1 MEKKV
6 LIVYYSQTGQM
17 MDILKSI
24 TKPLTEAGHVKL
36 YYEELKPIPAFPFP
50 WSASQFFQA
59 FPESIKGI
67 PCALEPLSTSPDEH
81 FDLVI
86 VAYQPWY
93 LSPSIPFHAFFQ
105 LEAVKRLLANKPI
118 ITVIGCRNM
127 WTMAQEAIKK
137 YIKASNGKL
146 IGNIVLRDKA
156 PNLLSVVSIVRWLLK
171 NKKERYL
178 KIIPPAGV
186 SASDIANAERFGKT
200 ILSALDENSLNNLQD
215 KLVAEGAVDI
225 LPSLVMIEKNGNRI
239 FNILASWVLKKGGYG
254 DPARNRRLV
263 FFKYYLFFVIYV
275 VSPFG
280 SLVFAI
286 TSPFRR
292 GAIKKKIAY
301 HQSINS

>member
-1 MEKKV
+1 MEKKLLV
-6 LIVYYSQTGQM
+6 IYYSQTGQLL
-17 MDILKSI
+17 DIVKSI
-24 TKPLTEAGHVKL
+24 TKPISADNQVKL
-36 YYEELKPIPAFPFP
+36 YVEELKPKPAFPFP
-50 WSASQFFQA
+50 WSAKQFFQA

-67 PCALEPLSTSPDEH
+67 PCELEPVSISPNEN

-105 LEAVKRLLANKPI
+105 KEETKNLLKGKPV

-127 WTMAQEAIKK
+127 WAMAQERVRE
-137 YIKASNGKL
+137 YIKNAGGKL
-146 IGNIVLRDKA
+146 VGNIVLRDKA

-186 SASDIANAERFGKT
+186 SPKDIENSDRFGEI
-200 ILSALDENSLNNLQD
+200 ILDALHKNSLDNLQNNL
-215 KLVAEGAVDI
+215 LAAGAVEV
-225 LPSLVMIEKNGNRI
+225 LPSLAMIEKNGSRI
-239 FNILASWVLKKGGYG
+239 FNVFASLILKKGGYG
-254 DPARNRRLV
+254 DPARNPRLT

-280 SLVFAI
+280 SLVFAV
-286 TSPFRR
+286 TSPFRKK
-292 GAIKKKIAY
+292 AIRKKIAY
-301 HQSINS
+301 YSEV